1 MIVVKK
7 THEISDEL
15 WEEISAGFREAFDR
29 ETTADNLKTGF
40 CIRNQWGYAYHAID
54 YDDET
59 HEIRGF
65 NTYTPTLYKNN
76 VKILVSGSTF
86 VKEKYRK
93 DIFVYF
99 DMAKELKKKG
109 YEDGFVMSVG
119 VPNQNSFKYSLK
131 FLKATFVGYL
141 DYYILPRNV
150 SRCLNKPI
158 LKPFDWLFRSLSW
171 WHLHGQLLV
180 SKMWNTEEEESKY
193 GLVTDDE
200 YYNVRFGDECYL
212 KYADGMFRAYYRVV
226 DENGAQIAYLLDFR
240 ENGKRTKH
248 ALAKAIHYILKH
260 SHPDAILF
268 VGFLKLSQH
277 VLLKVPKRFVPKPL
291 PMTCSIINK
300 NDKEKYADMGDKKS
314 WDFSLMNFDVR

>member
-1 MIVVKK
+1 MIIVKK
-7 THEISDEL
+7 TYEIDDEL
-15 WEEISAGFREAFDR
+15 WEEIAAGFREAFGR
-29 ETTADNLKTGF
+29 ETTADSLKTGF
-40 CIRNQWGYAYHAID
+40 CVRNQWGYAYHAID

-109 YEDGFVMSVG
+109 HEEGFVMSVG
-119 VPNQNSFKYSLK
+119 VPNQNSFKYSIK

-150 SRCLNKPI
+150 SRCFNKPV
-158 LKPFDWLFRSLSW
+158 LKPFDWLSRSWSW
-171 WHLHGQLLV
+171 LHLNGQLAV

-193 GLVTDDE
+193 EFVTDDE
-200 YYNVRFGDECYL
+200 YYKVRFGDECYL
-212 KYADGMFRAYYRVV
+212 KYTDGIFRAYYRMV
-226 DENGAQIAYLLDFR
+226 DENGAQTAYLLDFR
-240 ENGKRTKH
+240 ENGKRTKR
-248 ALAKAIHYILKH
+248 ALAKAALYIVKH

-277 VLLKVPKRFVPKPL
+277 VLLKVPTRFVPKPL
-291 PMTCSIINK
+291 PMTCSIIDK
-300 NDKEKYADMGDKKS
+300 KDKEKFADMAKKEN
-314 WDFSLMNFDVR
+314 WNFSLMNFDVR